1 MSDYRKAYDGI
12 KAGRDLRERLREIPD
27 AKAPSRRKIVP
38 LIVTAVITF
47 LMTVFADIVCYA
59 VTDESIVGNIM
70 GKQDETAAEITI
82 NGEPV
87 SSDML
92 ERTDSGYVIR
102 YRPEQG
108 EQGEVVVRISSSP
121 VILYDSDTKGDVDI
135 AVEQDG

>member
-27 AKAPSRRKIVP
+27 GKAPSRRKIVP

-108 EQGEVVVRISSSP
+108 EQGEVVVRISGSP